1 MNNGVLGFCQPWG
14 AVRSLVNATWA
25 AVKMADQKKEKQLL
39 EVETDENH
47 DRRHVLAQQRCFCAI
62 ALGACS
68 KNI

>member
-1 MNNGVLGFCQPWG
+1 MNNGVLSFCQPWG
-14 AVRSLVNATWA
+14 AVRWA

-47 DRRHVLAQQRCFCAI
+47 DRRHVLAQQRCFCVI